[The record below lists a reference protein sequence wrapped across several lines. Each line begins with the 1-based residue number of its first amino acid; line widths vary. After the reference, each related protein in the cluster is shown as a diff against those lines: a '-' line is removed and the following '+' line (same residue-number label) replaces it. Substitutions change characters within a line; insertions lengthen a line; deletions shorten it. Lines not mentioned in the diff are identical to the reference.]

1 VPAAI
6 VAALAAAALVLLVPS
21 RSGGTAVLA
30 PASSTS
36 LDDVILGSAQYP
48 LVSSE
53 AIAVPTTQPTQ
64 GVQEGAQS
72 SSGPENAALTAS
84 EQEVPETVTVVV
96 PVTVEQAVGSPPEP
110 VAPALPVAAAQQA
123 PNLPVADDTPALPLA
138 AGG

>member
-1 VPAAI
+1 M
-6 VAALAAAALVLLVPS
+6 
-21 RSGGTAVLA
+21 LA

-36 LDDVILGSAQYP
+36 LDDVALGSAQYP

-53 AIAVPTTQPTQ
+53 VIAVPTTQPVP
-64 GVQEGAQS
+64 GVEEGAQS
-72 SSGPENAALTAS
+72 SSAENAGLTVS
-84 EQEVPETVTVVV
+84 EKEVPETVTVVV
-96 PVTVEQAVGSPPEP
+96 PVTVEQALGSTPEP